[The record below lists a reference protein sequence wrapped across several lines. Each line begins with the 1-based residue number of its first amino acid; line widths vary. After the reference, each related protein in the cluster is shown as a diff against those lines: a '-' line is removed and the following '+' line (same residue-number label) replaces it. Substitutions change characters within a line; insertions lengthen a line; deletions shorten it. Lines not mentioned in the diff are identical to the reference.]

1 MAPLANDILR
11 EIADETL
18 PALAELYKKH
28 VGWAP
33 HVLSLIHMG
42 IRWKRSAKY
51 RDCISFTSP
60 NDSWERDGTIVVLFT
75 NYCYNIFVFTLDEK
89 CTNLREGL
97 SRTNFIDYKNPQATF
112 FCVHEKHVSTVMT
125 IFEEKELN
133 VDKTEAPYLMY
144 ALAAGKS
151 EFSNEHPTGV
161 YLREL
166 DVESAAQIDSVW
178 PYKYRGSQDY
188 IASLIES
195 NGGYG
200 VFLKNGDE
208 MVAWAVKHCLGHIGM
223 VQTRENEK
231 KKGYGLLVTK
241 ALAKEIVE
249 EGQRPFATIYAQNK
263 ASICMFEKLG
273 FQKIGNC
280 YFINQLT

>member
-1 MAPLANDILR
+1 
-11 EIADETL
+11 
-18 PALAELYKKH
+18 
-28 VGWAP
+28 
-33 HVLSLIHMG
+33 
-42 IRWKRSAKY
+42 
-51 RDCISFTSP
+51 
-60 NDSWERDGTIVVLFT
+60 
-75 NYCYNIFVFTLDEK
+75 
-89 CTNLREGL
+89 
-97 SRTNFIDYKNPQATF
+97 
-112 FCVHEKHVSTVMT
+112 
-125 IFEEKELN
+125 
-133 VDKTEAPYLMY
+133 
-144 ALAAGKS
+144 
-151 EFSNEHPTGV
+151 
-161 YLREL
+161 
-166 DVESAAQIDSVW
+166 VESAAQIDSVW